1 MQDCISLQEVKVS
14 FDTWR
19 SVQNLSAV
27 DMTSSWMKG
36 VSPTGTFICPKEL
49 AEVTDGYYDEEG
61 NFVEGV
67 GRGVNTVPAG
77 WTIDY
82 PIIDA
87 RNGDTNAMALMA
99 VIYQQTHADGTRWAK
114 DPLVMMK
121 SEAEKVEDIGILFK
135 GNRSITDFTALSFFS
150 ITSFAQTAL
159 ESCANITK
167 LQLPITTT
175 SIGYRAFRAT
185 AITSLYIPDNV
196 TFIDGGII
204 AHCKNVTSLTVSPN
218 NTKYYSGE
226 YNAIIEKDTHKFIMG
241 CNTSTIPSDTKV
253 IGRGAF
259 NGIPIT
265 QVTMPEGLEQIE
277 ILAFADCQCTE
288 LIIPNSVHTIGSQ
301 AFYANK
307 LTSLILPDGLV
318 RMESNLVSNSANLT
332 SLYIPASVTFI
343 GNGCMNNCKKLTT
356 INFGGTMS
364 QWNNISKG
372 YNWNGNVP
380 TDCVVYCTDGNLS
393 ITE

>member
-1 MQDCISLQEVKVS
+1 MQNQA
-14 FDTWR
+14 
-19 SVQNLSAV
+19 AV
-27 DMTSSWMKG
+27 DMTSFWMKNT
-36 VSPTGTFICPKEL
+36 SPTGTFICPKEL
-49 AEVTDGYYDEEG
+49 ADETDGYYDEEG

-87 RNGDTNAMALMA
+87 RGGDANAMALMA
-99 VIYQQTHADGTRWAK
+99 VISQQTHADGTPWVK
-114 DPLVMMK
+114 DSLVMMK
-121 SEAEKVEDIGILFK
+121 SEAEQVEDIGILFK

-167 LQLPITTT
+167 LQLPITTE

-196 TFIDGGII
+196 AFIDGGIT

-226 YNAIIEKDTHKFIMG
+226 YNAIIEKDTHKLIMG

-253 IGRGAF
+253 IGKGAF

-265 QVTMPEGLEQIE
+265 QVMLPEGLEE
-277 ILAFADCQCTE
+277 IQTMAFAEYQGDE
-288 LIIPNSVHTIGSQ
+288 LLIPSSVGIIGSQ
-301 AFYANK
+301 AFYATK
-307 LTSLILPDGLV
+307 MTSLILPDGLV
-318 RMESNLVSNSANLT
+318 RMETNLVGHCANLT
-332 SLYIPASVTFI
+332 YITIPASVTFI
-343 GNGCMNNCKKLTT
+343 GNGC
-356 INFGGTMS
+356 I
-364 QWNNISKG
+364 
-372 YNWNGNVP
+372 
-380 TDCVVYCTDGNLS
+380 
-393 ITE
+393 